1 MINSML
7 LIQQNLITILLG
19 NIEKIVNSSNNI
31 DIKYSDDVIKIL
43 EDLKNS
49 LELCNKNID
58 LLQDRKKEIQAD
70 PGRTYDY

>member
-58 LLQDRKKEIQAD
+58 LLQDRKIEFYRI
-70 PGRTYDY
+70 

>member
-1 MINSML
+1 ML

-58 LLQDRKKEIQAD
+58 LLQDRKIEFYRI
-70 PGRTYDY
+70 